1 MIKTLRFLAV
11 ALGVLGFT
19 CIAAAAAAPFD
30 ISSKSFRDGGVMEL
44 KYSGNRKESA
54 NCLGSNV
61 SPELSW
67 TNPPEGTKSY
77 ALFLQDPEGRLGL
90 GVIHWVAYGIGPTV
104 HSFAEGELSVASAK
118 YVLGKSFYEG
128 ATTYIGPCPP
138 PTSAAHHYIFT
149 VIATD
154 LEPNALPPGLTL
166 AQLFD
171 KLVGHSKGAASLVG
185 TFKHP

>member
-1 MIKTLRFLAV
+1 MIKILKIPALAL
-11 ALGVLGFT
+11 ALVSFASLT
-19 CIAAAAAAPFD
+19 QAATAPFD
-30 ISSKSFRDGGVMEL
+30 ISSRSFRDGGVMAL

-61 SPELSW
+61 SPELTWS
-67 TNPPEGTKSY
+67 NPPEGTKSY

-90 GVIHWVAYGIGPTV
+90 GVIHWVAYGIAPTI
-104 HSFAEGELSVASAK
+104 HSFAEGELSVASGK

-149 VIATD
+149 IIATD

-166 AQLFD
+166 AQLLD
-171 KLVGHSKGAASLVG
+171 KLAGHSKGAASLVG
-185 TFKHP
+185 TFRHP